1 MMRKLLILGA
11 VAGLGLLPGCSD
23 DDEFRLS
30 EDDLTRKDW
39 YYNNSRDQFGYG
51 IEKDVVEVLYFSA
64 NHDVMEKEFAGR
76 QTTRRGTWSADE
88 NNLIMNWE
96 DERENWRVLDCN
108 KNTLSVIGWGA
119 REYTSDENLRSLTGD
134 AYWVNEFNGTA
145 GSEGFTTRLGFSLA
159 GNKNVRD
166 AYVLLSDTEEGRV
179 KLEKSGE
186 AWGGKI
192 ESNSIIAITFD
203 IYDGDVARSRISFDS
218 SSGSPLVPL
227 GVDIG
232 TTSTQ
237 VTYNV
242 YYWTTQQLTTNQI
255 MNHYLDIWIPANSC
269 MRMIG
274 GVNYMKL
281 NTNVNVDVD
290 TSSIVNAVNN
300 LNNTTTSLSTKIDA
314 IDSALNG
321 NNQKLDDL
329 IAASNANSQAQIDAI
344 NEQTQQQQDQYEDE
358 KQEESQR
365 EDEMDDQA
373 SQAEGIFT
381 FDLTNPFSGLFG
393 LFTNSNCVSIPTL
406 AGLVGS
412 NETTYCSWFSP
423 SVRSILTPAIGI
435 VSTMIIFGFIVRW
448 LSGSNTIEIGGK

>member
-1 MMRKLLILGA
+1 MTKCRMLYKRCA
-11 VAGLGLLPGCSD
+11 
-23 DDEFRLS
+23 
-30 EDDLTRKDW
+30 
-39 YYNNSRDQFGYG
+39 
-51 IEKDVVEVLYFSA
+51 LYFSSLW
-64 NHDVMEKEFAGR
+64 
-76 QTTRRGTWSADE
+76 RRVSH
-88 NNLIMNWE
+88 I
-96 DERENWRVLDCN
+96 VLLRGISKALRNIGLCLLAVSLL
-108 KNTLSVIGWGA
+108 TLSPLFSSSVSAYSFPAGWTTHPIEAQLSYPNGSTRA
-119 REYTSDENLRSLTGD
+119 QTYCNTRTSGS
-134 AYWVNEFNGTA
+134 FNVSTLFPGIT
-145 GSEGFTTRLGFSLA
+145 FSP
-159 GNKNVRD
+159 
-166 AYVLLSDTEEGRV
+166 
-179 KLEKSGE
+179 
-186 AWGGKI
+186 WGGKI
-192 ESNSIIAITFD
+192 EANSILAITFD
-203 IYDGDVARSRISFDS
+203 TYDGDVARTRISFNA
-218 SSGSPLVPL
+218 SSGSPLIPL
-227 GVDIG
+227 GVDVG
-232 TTSTQ
+232 STSTQ

-242 YYWTTQQLTTNQI
+242 YYWNTAQI
-255 MNHYLDIWIPANSC
+255 NTGQILNHYLDIWIPSGTC
-269 MRMIG
+269 MRMVG

-329 IAASNANSQAQIDAI
+329 ISSSNANSQAQIDAI

-381 FDLTNPFSGLFG
+381 FDLTNPFSGIFG

-412 NETTYCSWFSP
+412 NETTYCSWFDS

-435 VSTMIIFGFIVRW
+435 ASTMIIFGFIVRW
-448 LSGSNTIEIGGK
+448 LGGSNIIEIGGK